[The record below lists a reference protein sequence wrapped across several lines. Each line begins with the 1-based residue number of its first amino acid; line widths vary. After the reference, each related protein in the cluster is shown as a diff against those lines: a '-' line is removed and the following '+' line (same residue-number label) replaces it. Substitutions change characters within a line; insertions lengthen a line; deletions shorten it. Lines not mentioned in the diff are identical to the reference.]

1 MSGFMFGGSALTLDI
16 GVTNNTGFAVNRGD
30 VLQIALAVAADDGL
44 LAEECSSG
52 TGDINIFSIT
62 GVVLA
67 PTGMD
72 IAQGD
77 NCTIRVVGP
86 AKAKAKVGQNYVIG
100 QGIMP
105 TDGLTP
111 AAGTPLTFDASAAPN
126 SAAADLAA
134 GNMLAKAVCLE
145 AVGGGTATAGQL
157 IDVWMKGLPL

>member
-1 MSGFMFGGSALTLDI
+1 MSGFMFGGSALTLDV
-16 GVTNNTGFAVNRGD
+16 GVTNNTGFAVNQGD

-44 LAEECSSG
+44 LAEECASG
-52 TGDINIFSIT
+52 TGDINIFSVT

-67 PTGMD
+67 PTGLN
-72 IAQGD
+72 IAQGE
-77 NCTIRVVGP
+77 NCIIRVVGP
-86 AKAKAKVGQNYVIG
+86 AKAKCVTSAAYVVGQG
-100 QGIMP
+100 MKP

-126 SAAADLAA
+126 SAAADLSA

-145 AVGGGTATAGQL
+145 AVGSATAGQL